1 MVVYSNKRFSPI
13 NLGCY
18 ASLTFPRIA
27 ILECEQPSLLR
38 FVIMNAT
45 REEDDGEWTCRR
57 SDLDETYSAFVA
69 ISKRTCAIIY
79 SYIFLNY
86 LFSDVHVVMKVL
98 K

>member
-1 MVVYSNKRFSPI
+1 MSIFNSKGYNV

-18 ASLTFPRIA
+18 VSFTFPRIVM
-27 ILECEQPSLLR
+27 LECEQPSLMR
-38 FVIMNAT
+38 FVVVNAT